1 MTHEG
6 ERCVRH
12 ASAVQPE
19 RAPVRACVG
28 AGGREGDTGTQV
40 HDTGEADSGENE
52 SVADMAAKPQEPLV
66 FFSSSFC
73 GGRKDTL
80 RKPFFPEELALRSN
94 AASFQPAE
102 SFA

>member
-1 MTHEG
+1 LRVEMTHEG

-66 FFSSSFC
+66 FFFLLSVEEEKTLC
-73 GGRKDTL
+73 GNRFFRKSW
-80 RKPFFPEELALRSN
+80 LAVKRCVFSTR
-94 AASFQPAE
+94 
-102 SFA
+102 